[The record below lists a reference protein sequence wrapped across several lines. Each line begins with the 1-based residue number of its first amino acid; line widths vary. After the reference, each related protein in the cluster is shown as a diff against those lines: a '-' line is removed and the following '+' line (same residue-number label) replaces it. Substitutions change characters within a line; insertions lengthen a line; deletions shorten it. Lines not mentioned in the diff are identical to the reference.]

1 MIHPDNK
8 PKLTDSICT
17 VCGSAEVSV
26 FLDVHQVPVH
36 CNVLWPSRD
45 EATNAPKGDIALTFC
60 SSCGH
65 IFNTAFN
72 LDCMS
77 YGQTYENSLHFSPR
91 FQEYATALAE
101 SLIGRHDLHKKV
113 VMEIGCG
120 KGDFLELLCGLGK
133 NKGIGFYPSYLQE
146 ESGISSKGDVMII
159 SDYYSEQY
167 ADYKADLI
175 CSRHV
180 LEHIGSPAVF
190 MASLRRA
197 IESRINTII
206 FFEVPNAAF
215 TLRDLGIWDIIY
227 EHCSYFSPTS
237 LARLF
242 ESSGFRVQRLEET
255 FGRQY
260 LCIEASL
267 TTNGTKKSW
276 NGEVYDLE
284 RIKSDVLSFTD
295 RYQKKIGDWH
305 LRFEKM
311 KQKGVN
317 AVIWGAGSKGVTF
330 LNTIAGDVIKY
341 VVDINPRKHGMFIP
355 GTGQEIVRPDFL
367 HSYHPDAIIVMNPV
381 YLEEV
386 RGMVDSFRINPDII
400 PV

>member
-1 MIHPDNK
+1 MTAS
-8 PKLTDSICT
+8 LCT
-17 VCGSAEVSV
+17 VCGSGEVSV
-26 FLDVHQVPVH
+26 FLKINQVPVH

-45 EATNAPKGDIALTFC
+45 EAINAPKGDIGLTFC
-60 SSCGH
+60 SACGH

-72 LDCMS
+72 LDSMT
-77 YGQTYENSLHFSPR
+77 YGQTYENSLHFSPS

-101 SLIGRHDLHKKV
+101 SLIKRYDLHKKV

-120 KGDFLELLCGLGK
+120 KGDFLKLLCGLRG
-133 NKGIGFYPSYLQE
+133 NKGIGFDPSYHQE
-146 ESGISSKGDVMII
+146 ESGIPSEDSITII
-159 SDYYSEQY
+159 PDYYSERY
-167 ADYKADLI
+167 SEYKADI
-175 CSRHV
+175 VCCRQV
-180 LEHIGSPAVF
+180 LEHIGSPGNF
-190 MASLRRA
+190 IASLQRA
-197 IESRINTII
+197 IESRINTIV
-206 FFEVPNAAF
+206 FFEVPNSAF

-242 ESSGFRVQRLEET
+242 DSSGFRVLRLEET

-260 LCIEASL
+260 LCIEASIS
-267 TTNGTKKSW
+267 TNGIKNSS
-276 NGEVYDLE
+276 NGVGYDLE
-284 RIKSDVLSFTD
+284 SIKSDVSSFTE
-295 RYQKKIGDWH
+295 RHQKKIGEWH
-305 LRFEKM
+305 LRLEDM
-311 KQKGVN
+311 KQKGMN

-330 LNTIAGDVIKY
+330 LNTIAGDSIKY

-367 HSYHPDAIIVMNPV
+367 LSYRPDAIIVMNPL

-386 RGMVDSFRINPDII
+386 RGVVDSFLINPDII